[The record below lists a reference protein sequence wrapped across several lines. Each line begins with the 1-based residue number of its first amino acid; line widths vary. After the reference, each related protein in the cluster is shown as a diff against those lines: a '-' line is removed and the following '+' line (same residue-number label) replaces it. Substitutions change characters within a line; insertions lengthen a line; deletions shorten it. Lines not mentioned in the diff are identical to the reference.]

1 MADKI
6 MFKRTLFPILL
17 LISTLASCTISGE
30 QEERLNT
37 QLGKYIIAHNQH
49 RLLELIGLTQPDVV
63 RFYKNQGDTLFIA
76 HFKDLRDGDKTY
88 LENAIYR
95 ETKTSG
101 KLIQRKYWVAYYTN
115 EEELNHRY
123 CLFALSDD
131 GGDSWLFLR
140 QDDYFNPDIT
150 GFKRLFKTP

>member
-1 MADKI
+1 
-6 MFKRTLFPILL
+6 MFKRFFLPVTLFLTLL
-17 LISTLASCTISGE
+17 FSCTISGE

-37 QLGKYIIAHNQH
+37 QLGKYVRAHNQH
-49 RLLELIGLTQPDVV
+49 HLLELIGLTHPDAV

-76 HFKDLRDGDKTY
+76 HFKDLHEGEKTY

-95 ETKTSG
+95 ETKAEG
-101 KLIQRKYWVAYYTN
+101 KNIQRKYWVEYYTST
-115 EEELNHRY
+115 EELNHRF

-140 QDDYFNPDIT
+140 QDDYFNKEIK